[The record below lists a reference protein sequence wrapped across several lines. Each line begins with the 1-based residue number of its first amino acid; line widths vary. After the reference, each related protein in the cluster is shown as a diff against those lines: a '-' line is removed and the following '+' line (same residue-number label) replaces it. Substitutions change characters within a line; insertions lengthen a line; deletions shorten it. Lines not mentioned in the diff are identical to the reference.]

1 MPAKLSDLLPARG
14 RVRPVLRS
22 PIWLYQAGL
31 GGLLGHTFLLLTHRG
46 RKSGRPYRTVLQ
58 VVRYDRAT
66 GTHVVAAAWGP
77 TSDWF
82 RNIQQTPQVIVRAGG
97 RRVPARAEVLAPDAA
112 ARELRWYATHHPI
125 RARGLGR
132 RITGRPFRGAEAD
145 IARFAT
151 AIPLV
156 ALRPR

>member
-1 MPAKLSDLLPARG
+1 MATKLRETLPARG
-14 RVRPVLRS
+14 LLRRALRA
-22 PIWLYQAGL
+22 PIWLYRARL
-31 GGLLGHTFLLLTHRG
+31 GGLLGHSFLLLTHRG
-46 RKSGRPYRTVLQ
+46 RKSGLPRQTVLE
-58 VVRYDRAT
+58 VLRYDRPT
-66 GTHVVAAAWGP
+66 GTHIVAAGWGP

-97 RRVPARAEVLAPDAA
+97 RRVAARAEVLPPDAA

-132 RITGRPFRGAEAD
+132 LITGRPFRGAEAD
-145 IARFAT
+145 IQRFAT

-156 ALRPR
+156 ALCPR